1 MGDSELKEAVWETAR
16 GIAYFLV
23 GYANEKSPVYS
34 TGMSTWAK

>member
-23 GYANEKSPVYS
+23 GYAIGYFI
-34 TGMSTWAK
+34 MQ